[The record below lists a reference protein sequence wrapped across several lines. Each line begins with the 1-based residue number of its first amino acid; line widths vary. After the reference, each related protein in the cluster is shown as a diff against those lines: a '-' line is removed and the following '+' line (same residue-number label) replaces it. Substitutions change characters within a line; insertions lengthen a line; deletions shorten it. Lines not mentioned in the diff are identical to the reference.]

1 MGPAA
6 TVDFMATV
14 LARTP
19 AGSDQEHV
27 HMIVDN
33 DPQIPARQAAILR
46 GGLSPGPAIAA
57 MARRLQAAGAD
68 FLVMPCNTAHAFSE
82 SITAAVEIPLVS
94 IIDVTVTA
102 CREYNT
108 VGLLATD
115 GCLQSNVYQAAMQ
128 KEGIELLL
136 PTATELAEFM
146 QLTYRIKRGDTGDDV
161 SAGMLRLAEALVQR
175 GAQALV
181 AGCTELPLVLNARSL
196 EIPLVSSTDELA
208 KRTIAIAQGTEV
220 LHG

>member
-1 MGPAA
+1 
-6 TVDFMATV
+6 
-14 LARTP
+14 
-19 AGSDQEHV
+19 
-27 HMIVDN
+27 MIVDN
-33 DPQIPARQAAILR
+33 DPAIPARQAAIMR
-46 GGLSPGPAIAA
+46 GGPCPGPAMAA

-108 VGLLATD
+108 VGLLATE

-136 PTATELAEFM
+136 PTATELADFM
-146 QLTYRIKRGDTGDDV
+146 QLTYCIKRGDTGDDV

-181 AGCTELPLVLNARSL
+181 AGCTELPLVLHAHAL